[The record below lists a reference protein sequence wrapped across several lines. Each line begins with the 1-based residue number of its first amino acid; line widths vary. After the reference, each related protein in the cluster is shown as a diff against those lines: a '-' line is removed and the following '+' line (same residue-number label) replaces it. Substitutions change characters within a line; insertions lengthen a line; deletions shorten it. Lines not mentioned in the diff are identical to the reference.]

1 MQKGTIVLAA
11 AVMLFATAELAQAA
25 DGGRVGVQNSWW
37 DQVEKAQACAMQ
49 PGNPFAYSM
58 NSPCPASSAAYADA
72 RRAYPGY
79 YGYSAYSYGYGQ
91 AYPGY
96 RYGYGYGY

>member
-1 MQKGTIVLAA
+1 MQKGTIILAA
-11 AVMLFATAELAQAA
+11 AAMLFATAELAGAA

-58 NSPCPASSAAYADA
+58 NSPCGSTPPAAYAEA
-72 RRAYPGY
+72 RRAYLGY
-79 YGYSAYSYGYGQ
+79 YGYPAYGYGYAQ
-91 AYPGY
+91 FAPWN
-96 RYGYGYGY
+96 RYGYGY